1 MAGKAALCVV
11 IKMVYWPSAV
21 KCRSQIILRLNFI
34 SCVTLGVSFADL
46 DSSPSPIPL
55 LFLPE
60 SKA

>member
-1 MAGKAALCVV
+1 MAGNSALCVV
-11 IKMVYWPSAV
+11 IKMVYWTNIV

-34 SCVTLGVSFADL
+34 SCVTLGASFSDL
-46 DSSPSPIPL
+46 DLSPSPIPI

>member
-1 MAGKAALCVV
+1 MAGNSALCIV
-11 IKMVYWPSAV
+11 IKMVYWTSVV

-34 SCVTLGVSFADL
+34 SCVTLGASFADL

-55 LFLPE
+55 LFLSE